1 MSALRRLLRPRAA
14 DAVADDPR
22 RLARRLAARPSGWTP
37 EERGRDFR
45 AVFGG
50 GATPEQGAR
59 VLAQIAAWAGL
70 LAPVHVP
77 GDPWATHVRAGAQAL
92 AQRILATLDDVP
104 PRASPFETWPD
115 GRSSG

>member
-1 MSALRRLLRPRAA
+1 MSVLRKLLRRGAPRAA
-14 DAVADDPR
+14 VDPR
-22 RLARRLAARPSGWTP
+22 RLARLLAARPAGWSP
-37 EERGRDFR
+37 AERGRDFR

-59 VLAQIAAWAGL
+59 VLAQITAWAGL
-70 LAPVHVP
+70 TAPVHVP

-92 AQRILATLDDVP
+92 AQRILAALDDTP
-104 PRASPFETWPD
+104 ARASSFETRPD